1 MQLRGLMQQH
11 QPKFNFGDNRLH
23 TQWQQCTVRHKLTST
38 LRWVRIIR
46 LKMRV
51 TAYDPAMCSTL
62 DTETCMKSDIAA
74 MGCIREDEPVMLSE
88 DG

>member
-1 MQLRGLMQQH
+1 
-11 QPKFNFGDNRLH
+11 
-23 TQWQQCTVRHKLTST
+23 
-38 LRWVRIIR
+38 
-46 LKMRV
+46 MRV